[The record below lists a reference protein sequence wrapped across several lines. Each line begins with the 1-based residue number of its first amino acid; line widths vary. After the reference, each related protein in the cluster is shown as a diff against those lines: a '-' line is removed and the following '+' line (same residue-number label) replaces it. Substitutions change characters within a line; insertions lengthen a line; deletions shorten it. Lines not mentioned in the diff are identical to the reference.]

1 MRIAISGA
9 ACQGK
14 STLINDFLATYNQYS
29 KPEKSYRS
37 LIDNDQHSKKTTTDL
52 QWSIL
57 DFMAEQVTSYRNN
70 DNIVYDRCTL
80 DNIVYSLWC
89 YDKGVEGFDRQF
101 IDKCMPLVKES
112 MKFIDIIF
120 YLPITKV
127 APVDI
132 VEDGTRE
139 TDKDYI
145 VETDNLFK
153 AMYQQWLQPDSS
165 FFPHDDKP
173 AIIEIFGSPQ
183 ERMHMI
189 KLYVDEESG
198 DAVEEEGILNPSEM
212 QDIESQFRNSGDGYT
227 DVNNI
232 NRLTI

>member
-14 STLINDFLATYNQYS
+14 STLINDFLGAYTQYS
-29 KPEKSYRS
+29 APEKTYRS
-37 LIDNDQHSKKTTTDL
+37 LIDSDQHSKNTTPDL

-70 DNIVYDRCTL
+70 DNVVFDRCVL

-89 YDKGVEGFDRQF
+89 FDKGVEGFDSAF
-101 IDKCMPLVKES
+101 IEKCMPLVKES
-112 MKFIDIIF
+112 MKFLDIIF
-120 YLPITKV
+120 YIPITNV

-139 TDKDYI
+139 TDKEYI
-145 VETDNLFK
+145 TETDNLFK
-153 AMYQQWLQPDSS
+153 AMYQQWLQPESK

-173 AIIEIFGSPQ
+173 AIIEVFGNQ
-183 ERMHMI
+183 VERMHMV
-189 KLYVDEESG
+189 KLYVDEDTG
-198 DAVEEEGILNPSEM
+198 GAVDEEGILNPAEM
-212 QDIESQFRNSGDGYT
+212 EDIESQFRNSGDGYT
-227 DVNNI
+227 DVNDV